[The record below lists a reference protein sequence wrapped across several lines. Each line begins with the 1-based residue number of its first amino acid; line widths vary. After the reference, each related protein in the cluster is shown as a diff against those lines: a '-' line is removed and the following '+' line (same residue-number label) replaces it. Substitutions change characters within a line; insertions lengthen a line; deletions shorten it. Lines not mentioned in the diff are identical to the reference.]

1 MTKNWDKHVADAEEV
16 ARGQGFRNLRDRII
30 DLVQPTSGDIALDVG
45 SGTGLLTLPIA
56 GAVEMVWAFDISPAM
71 TEYLTIRAI
80 SAGIGNIR
88 AGTAPATS
96 LPLVDGSVDIVV
108 SNYCLHHLDD
118 AGKRRA
124 LAEAY
129 RVLRPDGR
137 IVFGDMMF
145 TVGISHAR
153 DRKVVAD
160 KIRAMASKGPPG
172 IWRLAKNAGRYVS
185 GRWERPADP
194 EWWTSALTAAGFR
207 DVRVEAL
214 AHEGGIASARKP

>member
-1 MTKNWDKHVADAEEV
+1 MTKNWDNHVADAEEV
-16 ARGQGFRNLRDRII
+16 ARGRGFRDLRDRI
-30 DLVQPTSGDIALDVG
+30 LTLAQPASTDVALDVG

-56 GAVEMVWAFDISPAM
+56 EAVELVWAFDISPAM

-80 SAGIGNIR
+80 SAGVDNIR
-88 AGTAPATS
+88 AATAPASS
-96 LPLVDGSVDIVV
+96 LPLVDGSVDVVV

-129 RVLRPDGR
+129 RVLRPGGR

-145 TVGISHAR
+145 TVGIASAR
-153 DRKVVAD
+153 DRQVVAN
-160 KIRAMASKGPPG
+160 KVRALAGKGPAG
-172 IWRLAKNAGRYVS
+172 FWRLAKNAGRYVS

-194 EWWTSALTAAGFR
+194 EWWSTALNEAGFR
-207 DVRVEAL
+207 DVRVEPL
-214 AHEGGIASARKP
+214 AHEGGIASARRP